1 MNRTT
6 HRYTLLLV
14 PLGLLLATT
23 FLLSPHPALSQAQGA
38 PITGYLWSDTSGWVD
53 LNCANS
59 NACGPNSFG
68 FSIASD
74 GTLSGYAWAEN
85 IGWVSAQSGD
95 LSGCPTSPCIAKIQS
110 NGGLSGWLKAIAA
123 DNKGWDG
130 WISLSGTGYGV
141 SESGGVFSGYAWGS
155 DVVGWLDFSRA
166 RTPYGTCAP
175 SYSCADPQ
183 QVQYTNSSCQTSAY
197 ATCVSPAFCS
207 SGSSTCLYP
216 APSFIQSGNLT
227 GHLQVNPSIL
237 HTGISTTV
245 TWNVANVASCT
256 VTGDAAKD
264 SWTGITG
271 SRTSSPINQQTTYT
285 LSCAG
290 LDSSSVHE
298 TATVNILPV
307 FQER

>member
-1 MNRTT
+1 MDRTT
-6 HRYTLLLV
+6 RRYTLFLV

-23 FLLSPHPALSQAQGA
+23 FLLSPRPALSQGQGA

-59 NACGPNSFG
+59 NVCGTNSFM

-110 NGGLSGWLKAIAA
+110 NGALTGWLKAIAA

-130 WISLSGTGYGV
+130 WISLSGAGYGV

-155 DVVGWLDFSRA
+155 DVTGWLDFSRA
-166 RTPYGTCAP
+166 RTPYGTCTP
-175 SYSCADPQ
+175 SYSCSDPQ
-183 QVQYTNSSCQTSAY
+183 HIQYTNSSCQTSAY
-197 ATCVSPAFCS
+197 ATCVSPGFCS
-207 SGSSTCLYP
+207 GGSSVCLYP
-216 APSFIQSGNLT
+216 APSFNQSGNLT
-227 GHLQVNPSIL
+227 GHLQINPKIVA
-237 HTGISTTV
+237 TGKTATV
-245 TWNVANVASCT
+245 TWNVSSVSVCT
-256 VTGDAAKD
+256 VKGDATKD
-264 SWTGITG
+264 SWSATTG
-271 SRTSSPINQQTTYT
+271 SKTMAAINQQTTYT
-285 LSCAG
+285 LNCAG
-290 LDSSSVHE
+290 LDGSTVHE